1 MVYRTWDKMPDAQQ
15 QALLDRGDAV
25 LANLEHL

>member
-1 MVYRTWDKMPDAQQ
+1 MVYRTWDKMHAPQQ

-25 LANLEHL
+25 LANLEFL

>member
-1 MVYRTWDKMPDAQQ
+1 MVYRTWDKMQPAQQ

-25 LANLEHL
+25 LANLETL